1 VFPSLYEGFGL
12 PILEAMACGRAV
24 ACSATTACG
33 EVADSA
39 AILFNPWNVDE
50 MARAIRD
57 LLVDPTLRA
66 RMERLGLARASR
78 FQWRDAAAK
87 TLEVYYEVAE
97 SVPAPLMV
105 RSSGAWLR

>member
-1 VFPSLYEGFGL
+1 
-12 PILEAMACGRAV
+12 
-24 ACSATTACG
+24 
-33 EVADSA
+33 
-39 AILFNPWNVDE
+39 
-50 MARAIRD
+50 
-57 LLVDPTLRA
+57 
-66 RMERLGLARASR
+66 MERLGLARASR